1 MATFDLAVVGG
12 GIVGLATAYQ
22 FTRRWPGKRVVVL
35 EKEDRVA
42 VHQTGHNSGVLHSG
56 IYYKPGSLKAINCRA
71 GKKAMEAFCAAEGI
85 AHDICGKVIVAVTD
99 SDLPSLQRIFERG
112 QANGSV
118 APRELARLERDKQ
131 TAAAKLEQAKAREA
145 ATESALATANN
156 LPLSGDEYDMAGD
169 DDMAGLAGRKRF
181 GKKFLKRAALMAF
194 TGGAAAPF
202 LAASRTRAGRKTFGR
217 FLNDDG
223 TDPMMAGDEMP
234 VSTQVAGM
242 GDIGSWW
249 TRNREKVMGFGAGAA
264 SAALVASGASKG
276 TGLNTLLTQG
286 WDAAKGFLVPQS
298 PGGGPAPA
306 PVLMQMAQASI
317 GGMDSAPGRPAR
329 SRGCKSPT
337 LKT

>member
-1 MATFDLAVVGG
+1 M
-12 GIVGLATAYQ
+12 
-22 FTRRWPGKRVVVL
+22 
-35 EKEDRVA
+35 
-42 VHQTGHNSGVLHSG
+42 
-56 IYYKPGSLKAINCRA
+56 
-71 GKKAMEAFCAAEGI
+71 
-85 AHDICGKVIVAVTD
+85 
-99 SDLPSLQRIFERG
+99 
-112 QANGSV
+112 
-118 APRELARLERDKQ
+118 
-131 TAAAKLEQAKAREA
+131 
-145 ATESALATANN
+145 
-156 LPLSGDEYDMAGD
+156 GD
-169 DDMAGLAGRKRF
+169 DDSGEMPMGHDEMPGDSISGPGIGTDSGQSLVMTYLNGLGCP
-181 GKKFLKRAALMAF
+181 L
-194 TGGAAAPF
+194 TGGAAAPL

-234 VSTQVAGM
+234 VSTQIAGM